1 MNTHKNSSTASG
13 KPGSPC
19 IADCVKAFISGG
31 TVCCIGEMLF
41 GLWSKVTDPV
51 QARAAVSVSLIAAA
65 QLLTGL
71 GVFDK
76 LARFCGGG
84 LLLPITGFANAVASA
99 ALDGKSE
106 GYISGVGTKMF
117 VIAGPV
123 IVYGTLAS
131 VIYGILYY
139 IFAYLIP

>member
-1 MNTHKNSSTASG
+1 MNTHKNSSAASC

-84 LLLPITGFANAVASA
+84 LLLPITGFANSIASPA
-99 ALDGKSE
+99 MEFRKE
-106 GYISGVGTKMF
+106 GIIFGLMAKMF

-123 IVYGTLAS
+123 IVTGVVSS
-131 VIYGILYY
+131 VIVGAIYRI
-139 IFAYLIP
+139 IAVV